1 MMEFEKQCLVEEG
14 DLQSYWFASDP
25 GLWWGTSHNS
35 CDVCDP
41 NYRRVLVRNTDS
53 ILGMIS
59 SCRRAERQLD
69 FFFFFQG
76 PSSKVISH
84 MYLYFTK
91 NSFYTEFVEYVEM
104 RVRN

>member
-1 MMEFEKQCLVEEG
+1 MGHEVCMMEFEKQCLVEEG

-69 FFFFFQG
+69 FFF
-76 PSSKVISH
+76 SSKDLQARLFLTCIYILPRILSIQS
-84 MYLYFTK
+84 L
-91 NSFYTEFVEYVEM
+91 
-104 RVRN
+104 